1 MPEIGKVTHYFD
13 KIGVA
18 VIDLKKELKVGDKI
32 QFKGPSTDFTQAVE
46 SMQIDKKPIPK
57 ASKGLIALKVV
68 QKVIA
73 GDSVIKP

>member
-1 MPEIGKVTHYFD
+1 MPEIGKITHYFD

-32 QFKGPSTDFTQAVE
+32 QFKGPNTDFTQAVD

-57 ASKGLIALKVV
+57 ASRGLIALKVT
-68 QKVIA
+68 QKVSA
-73 GDSVIKP
+73 GDLVMKP